1 MTTQERTGWRDQ
13 ALSERHREWGI
24 NCPAVDLDF
33 LMVEYDYG
41 KPAGIIEYKNFRARP
56 VSRVHPTI
64 RALSYLATRAEI
76 PFFVVRYMGPKDC
89 SNWKFDIS
97 PINRIAE
104 SACATHLNSETGSSG
119 YLIEAEFVSFLYAI
133 RGRGFQLP
141 EEVAFHLLNS
151 KI

>member
-1 MTTQERTGWRDQ
+1 MSAIERTGWRDQ

-41 KPAGIIEYKNFRARP
+41 KPSAIIEYKNFRARP

-64 RALSYLATRAEI
+64 RALSYLATQAKI
-76 PFFVVRYMGPKDC
+76 PFFVVRYMSPKDC
-89 SNWKFDIS
+89 SNWKFDVS
-97 PINRIAE
+97 PINEFAE
-104 SACATHLNSETGSSG
+104 SACEKYLNNKIGSSG

-141 EEVAFHLLNS
+141 EDVAHHLLDA

>member
-1 MTTQERTGWRDQ
+1 
-13 ALSERHREWGI
+13 
-24 NCPAVDLDF
+24 
-33 LMVEYDYG
+33 MVEYDYG

-104 SACATHLNSETGSSG
+104 SACATHLNSEIGSSG